1 MGNPFG
7 FTEFHRKMPAKRS
20 SGARVG
26 DWREIYLNWGER
38 ESRSQA
44 SRCMDCG
51 VPFCNKG
58 CPLGNLIPEF
68 NDLVYQGNWEEAI
81 NRLHATNNFPEFTG
95 RICPAPC
102 EESCILSINNDP
114 VTIEMI
120 EKTISE
126 TAWNNDWIRPEPPIT
141 RTGKKV
147 AVVGSGP
154 AGLAAAQQLNR
165 AGHSVSVFER
175 SEVLGGLLTIGIP
188 EFKLEKSV
196 VYRRIE
202 QIRKEGVKFYTNT
215 NVGVDISHADL
226 QQKFDAICLAGG
238 STIPRDLSIEGR
250 KLSGIHFAMDYLSQQ
265 NARLRGKT
273 FLKKEEISA
282 TNKNVVIIGGGDTG
296 ADCLGTAHRQ
306 KASNVIQIE
315 ILPRPPK
322 LRLPDNPWPERP
334 FVFKSSSAHEEGG
347 ERDFSIL
354 TKKFI
359 GDKQGRVIEMHCVRV
374 EWKHSMKNNQ
384 MVMEEITG
392 SDFIVKADLVLI
404 AMGFIHPQH
413 EGLLDSMQINYDNRG
428 NVESDSTMKSNID
441 GVFACGD
448 MENGQSLVVQAIA
461 SGRRCARN
469 IDVFL
474 VGNSSLPSVQEY
486 VRPFYNT

>member
-7 FTEFHRKMPAKRS
+7 FTEFRRKMPAKRS
-20 SGARVG
+20 SGTRVG
-26 DWREIYLNWGER
+26 DWREIYLNWDEK

-68 NDLVYQGNWEEAI
+68 NDLVYEGNWEEAI

-126 TAWNNDWIRPEPPIT
+126 TAWNNNWIKPEPPT
-141 RTGKKV
+141 ARTGKKV

-202 QIRKEGVKFYTNT
+202 QIRKEGVKFYTKT
-215 NVGVDISHADL
+215 NVGIDISHADL
-226 QQKFDAICLAGG
+226 QKKFDAICLAGG
-238 STIPRDLSIEGR
+238 STVPRDLSIEGR
-250 KLSGIHFAMDYLSQQ
+250 NLSGIHFAMDYLSQQ
-265 NARLRGKT
+265 NAKLRGQT

-282 TNKNVVIIGGGDTG
+282 INKNVVIIGGGDTG

-306 KASNVIQIE
+306 KASNIVQIE

-322 LRLPDNPWPERP
+322 LRLPDNPWPERA

-359 GDKQGRVIEMHCVRV
+359 GDKQGRVTELQCVRV
-374 EWKHSMKNNQ
+374 EWKHSIENNQ
-384 MVMEEITG
+384 TVMEEITG

-413 EGLLDSMQINYDNRG
+413 EGLLDNMQINYDIRG

-486 VRPFYNT
+486 VRPFHNI

>member
-7 FTEFHRKMPAKRS
+7 FTEFRRKMPAKRS
-20 SGARVG
+20 SGTRVG
-26 DWREIYLNWGER
+26 DWREIYLNWDEK

-68 NDLVYQGNWEEAI
+68 NDLVYEGNWEEAI

-126 TAWNNDWIRPEPPIT
+126 TAWNNNWIKPEPPT
-141 RTGKKV
+141 ARTGKKV

-196 VYRRIE
+196 VDRRIE
-202 QIRKEGVKFYTNT
+202 QIRKEGVKFYTKT
-215 NVGVDISHADL
+215 NVGIDISHADL
-226 QQKFDAICLAGG
+226 QKTFDAICLAGG
-238 STIPRDLSIEGR
+238 STVPRDLSIEGR
-250 KLSGIHFAMDYLSQQ
+250 NLSGIHFAMDYLSQQ
-265 NARLRGKT
+265 NAKLRGQT
-273 FLKKEEISA
+273 FL
-282 TNKNVVIIGGGDTG
+282 KNVVIIGGGDTG

-306 KASNVIQIE
+306 KASNVVQIE

-359 GDKQGRVIEMHCVRV
+359 GDKQGRVTELQCVRV
-374 EWKHSMKNNQ
+374 EWKHSIENNQ
-384 MVMEEITG
+384 TVMEEITG

-413 EGLLDSMQINYDNRG
+413 EGLLDNMQINYDIRG

-486 VRPFYNT
+486 VRPFHNI